1 MTDAPKIDTQAPE
14 RVWLKPCDP
23 CNAPDDYYVCHPLFL
38 DGREVSYVKDDL
50 RCQGCGGGLK
60 RVSSQ
65 IVCVECG
72 KADDFAALMASRAD
86 LADARAAAAWIAGRD
101 AALSDYIEWGELG
114 CSPSRELVS
123 NSIRALTPP
132 TDPAAL
138 DRLIA
143 ERVREAVEAERE
155 ACAKVAK
162 RGLLPCD
169 IGGELIC
176 DPYTCHTIAAN
187 IRARGSKE
195 GRDG

>member
-65 IVCVECG
+65 MVCVECG
-72 KADDFAALMASRAD
+72 KADDFAALIASCAD
-86 LADARAAAAWIAGRD
+86 LSAAREAAAAQAMRKRCAD
-101 AALSDYIEWGELG
+101 MVE
-114 CSPSRELVS
+114 REGHSLHVA
-123 NSIRALTPP
+123 IRHAPLPDT
-132 TDPAAL
+132 TAL

-143 ERVREAVEAERE
+143 ERVREAVEGVSKLFEGCASSLVPADYAQGYRE
-155 ACAKVAK
+155 ALEHV
-162 RGLLPCD
+162 LD
-169 IGGELIC
+169 
-176 DPYTCHTIAAN
+176 AA
-187 IRARGSKE
+187 RASKE